1 MKSRVFIRQRPR
13 RLRASESIRQMASE
27 TQLSTADLV
36 YPMFV
41 TEGSRIEEPI
51 LSLPGQSKLSPDKL
65 LDQAKAAYDLGIPA
79 IALFPSIEKSKK
91 DSLANEALNPK
102 GLIPETIKMLKREIP
117 QLTVITDV
125 AMDPYSSDGH
135 DGIVK
140 DGKILNDDTL
150 RVLAGQAIIQAE
162 AGADFVAPS
171 DMMDGRVAYIREAL
185 DQKSL
190 TETGI
195 IAYSAKYASNFYGPF
210 RDALDS
216 SPGFGDKKTYQM
228 NPGNFREAIRE
239 AQMDIGEGADMI
251 MVKPALSYL
260 DIISKIRNI
269 SLIPVCAYNVSGEYA
284 MVKAAAEK
292 NWLEADKIME
302 EILLS
307 IRRAGADIIFTYHA
321 MEMAQK
327 LNRR

>member
-13 RLRASESIRQMASE
+13 RLRSSESIRKMATE
-27 TQLSTADLV
+27 TQLSTANLV

-41 TEGSRIEEPI
+41 TEGSRVEEPI
-51 LSLPGQSKLSPDKL
+51 SSLPGQFRLSPEKL
-65 LDQAKAAYDLGIPA
+65 LDKAKAAYDLGIPA
-79 IALFPSIEKSKK
+79 VALFPNIEKSKK

-140 DGKILNDDTL
+140 DGQILNDETL
-150 RVLAGQAIIQAE
+150 RVLAGQAVIQAE

-190 TETGI
+190 IETGI
-195 IAYSAKYASNFYGPF
+195 IAYSAKYASSFYGPF

-216 SPGFGDKKTYQM
+216 APAFGDKKTYQM
-228 NPGNFREAIRE
+228 NPANFKEAVRE

-260 DIISKIRNI
+260 DIISRIRNV
-269 SLIPVCAYNVSGEYA
+269 SLIPVAAYNVSGEYA

-292 NWLEADKIME
+292 NWLEADRIME

-307 IRRAGADIIFTYHA
+307 IRRAGADVIFTYHA

-327 LNRR
+327 LK